1 MERTIYQDLL
11 EWKNNPDRKPLILLG
26 ARQVGKTFIL
36 KEFGDREFDN
46 FIYVNCHKDTF
57 ASNLFRNFDVER
69 IVTEL
74 ERYNETD
81 VVAGN
86 TLLFFDEIQ
95 EIPNAIASLKY
106 FCEDYRSLHVVA
118 AGSLLGISLRSEE

>member
-11 EWKNNPDRKPLILLG
+11 KWKNNPDRKPLILLG

-81 VVAGN
+81 VVAGK

-95 EIPNAIASLKY
+95 EL
-106 FCEDYRSLHVVA
+106 
-118 AGSLLGISLRSEE
+118 